1 MCFMGIVSMTDLA
14 QLFRE
19 VKPKYERLGN
29 NVKQAL
35 VQFLDE
41 KKISSFDVEN
51 RVKDEQSFIDKVERK
66 SYNNPLEQ
74 VEDIAGVRVICYYNE
89 DLSSIDEIIHEQ
101 FVVLSYSNKSNE
113 LSDNQ
118 FGYASNHYVI
128 RLKEEWLQAPNY
140 RGLEGLKVEIQV
152 RTILMHSWAA
162 ISHKLLY
169 KKNDDVPKEFKRKL
183 NRLSALIELADEQ
196 FDDIKN
202 MKLQYQSQ
210 IIVNET
216 TSLNIDSFLALMNK
230 YFPNRE
236 IAEND
241 ISSILSEVREYS
253 GSLAD
258 FEQRINRCLPI
269 INSMEQDEYPG
280 EKIPRWGLNGVAR
293 SILDLTSDEY
303 WAQRGLPEPVSSITE
318 HYRNKI

>member
-1 MCFMGIVSMTDLA
+1 
-14 QLFRE
+14 
-19 VKPKYERLGN
+19 
-29 NVKQAL
+29 
-35 VQFLDE
+35 
-41 KKISSFDVEN
+41 
-51 RVKDEQSFIDKVERK
+51 
-66 SYNNPLEQ
+66 
-74 VEDIAGVRVICYYNE
+74 
-89 DLSSIDEIIHEQ
+89 
-101 FVVLSYSNKSNE
+101 
-113 LSDNQ
+113 
-118 FGYASNHYVI
+118 
-128 RLKEEWLQAPNY
+128 
-140 RGLEGLKVEIQV
+140 
-152 RTILMHSWAA
+152 
-162 ISHKLLY
+162 
-169 KKNDDVPKEFKRKL
+169 
-183 NRLSALIELADEQ
+183 
-196 FDDIKN
+196 
-202 MKLQYQSQ
+202 MKLKYQSQ

-280 EKIPRWGLNGVAR
+280 ETIPRWGLNGVAR